1 MILKRIKYIAHDKIF
16 EYAINCIIAYGV
28 VIDFATKL
36 KDTMKEKYIICQG
49 FRKVAK
55 DLDKAC

>member
-1 MILKRIKYIAHDKIF
+1 MILKIIKYIAHNKIF
-16 EYAINCIIAYGV
+16 ESVINCIIAYGV